1 MMIEGIGHNLRRP
14 RTDDE
19 WRSYHAIRREVLFEN
34 RGLVGIYNAI
44 HPDELQ
50 NGNHPL
56 IMVDGG
62 VPIGVIRVDVRD
74 QVAWFRRV
82 AVRQDLQRVG
92 HGRRLLNLAETFA
105 RKENCTEVR
114 SNVAVDAVGFY
125 QRCGYSTDLSAIA
138 EAQSILMFKLLE

>member
-1 MMIEGIGHNLRRP
+1 MFEGISHSLRRP
-14 RTDDE
+14 HNDDE
-19 WRSYHAIRREVLFEN
+19 WRAYHSIRREVLFEN
-34 RGLVGIYNAI
+34 RGDVGIYNEN

-56 IMVDGG
+56 ILVHGG
-62 VPIGVIRVDVRD
+62 EPIGVIRVDVRD

-82 AVRQDLQRVG
+82 AVRQDLQRAG

-114 SNVAVDAVGFY
+114 SNVAVDAVEFY
-125 QRCGYSTDLSAIA
+125 QRCGYSTDLATVSGAR
-138 EAQSILMFKLLE
+138 SILMFKRLA

>member
-1 MMIEGIGHNLRRP
+1 MFERISGNLRRP
-14 RTDDE
+14 HNDDE
-19 WRSYHAIRREVLFEN
+19 WRAYHAIRREVLFEN
-34 RGLVGIYNAI
+34 RGDVGIYNEN

-56 IMVDGG
+56 ILVHGG

-82 AVRQDLQRVG
+82 AVRQDLQRAG

-105 RKENCTEVR
+105 RKKNCTEAR
-114 SNVAVDAVGFY
+114 SNVAVDAVEFY
-125 QRCGYSTDLSAIA
+125 QRCGYSIDLATVS
-138 EAQSILMFKLLE
+138 EARSILMFKRLA